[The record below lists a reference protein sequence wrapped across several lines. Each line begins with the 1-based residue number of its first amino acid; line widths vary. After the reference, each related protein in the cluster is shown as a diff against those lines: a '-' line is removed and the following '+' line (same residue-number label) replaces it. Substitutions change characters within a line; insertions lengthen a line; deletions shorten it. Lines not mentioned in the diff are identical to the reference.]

1 MLAKFKSFDCRAIGV
16 RGLKRPPTSCA
27 FIPELY
33 IYSYVYI
40 NLNRFI
46 YMSILYIYGYVIYVL
61 LAPGE
66 IDLLLY
72 IYGKKL
78 LLYIYML
85 GREP

>member
-1 MLAKFKSFDCRAIGV
+1 
-16 RGLKRPPTSCA
+16 
-27 FIPELY
+27 
-33 IYSYVYI
+33 
-40 NLNRFI
+40 
-46 YMSILYIYGYVIYVL
+46 MSILYIYGYVIYVL